1 MKKTTSINTKK
12 AGPLMNLTIAAM
24 LLFTALPIAL
34 FGIIQIFPPLTD
46 TAAKTAAVEDV
57 TSKRV
62 SAAERRA
69 ERREARKAKKE
80 LAATNTRIE
89 TTVVTPG
96 FGNMDYGGIRVKMT
110 DPGMNGFLGMPGVGF
125 EEVRIIP
132 DKDLHTFG
140 FTPDPPMNME
150 F

>member
-12 AGPLMNLTIAAM
+12 AGPLMNLTIAAI

-34 FGIIQIFPPLTD
+34 FGIVQIIPPLHD
-46 TAAKTAAVEDV
+46 AVAKTTMEDV
-57 TSKRV
+57 TPKRS
-62 SAAERRA
+62 SAAERSA
-69 ERREARKAKKE
+69 ARREARKAKTE
-80 LAATNTRIE
+80 LAAANTHIE

-96 FGNMDYGGIRVKMT
+96 FGNMAFGGIRVKMT
-110 DPGMNGFLGMPGVGF
+110 DPGMDGFLGMPGVGF
-125 EEVRIIP
+125 EEVRMIP
-132 DKDLHTFG
+132 DKDLHAFG

>member
-1 MKKTTSINTKK
+1 MKKTTSIKTKK
-12 AGPLMNLTIAAM
+12 ASPLMNLAIAAI

-34 FGIIQIFPPLTD
+34 FGIVQIIPPLTD
-46 TAAKTAAVEDV
+46 TAAKTTAVEDV

-62 SAAERRA
+62 SAAQRRA

-80 LAATNTRIE
+80 LAAANTRIE

-132 DKDLHTFG
+132 DADLRPFG
-140 FTPDPPMNME
+140 FAPDPPMNME